1 MKRILEI
8 CCDSLESAILAQSA
22 GANRIELCEDLSAG
36 GVTPSSAKIMLL
48 KKYLD
53 IPVMVLIRPRPGDFV
68 YNKWEKETILENISM
83 AKQLGVDGIV
93 AGALNED
100 TSIDHD
106 FTKVM
111 IAATEPLP
119 FVFHK
124 AFDIC
129 KNDLDALSLLV
140 GLGVKRLLTSGQKKT
155 ALEGKS
161 NIARYLEQFGHEIEI
176 MAGGGIRPNNLG
188 ELKKIPGLY
197 HLHSAAKIWNKSV
210 FQEGE
215 KWLKVD
221 IEQVK
226 QMRKILDQP

>member
-1 MKRILEI
+1 VKRILEI
-8 CCDSLESAILAQSA
+8 CCDSLESAFLAQSA
-22 GANRIELCEDLSAG
+22 GANRIELCEDLLAG
-36 GVTPSSAKIMLL
+36 GVTASGAKIRLL
-48 KKYLD
+48 KKHLE
-53 IPVMVLIRPRPGDFV
+53 IPIMVLIRPRPGDFV
-68 YNKWEKETILENISM
+68 YNQWEKETILENISM
-83 AKQLGVDGIV
+83 AKQLGADGIV
-93 AGALNED
+93 GGALNED

-111 IAATEPLP
+111 IAATRPLP

-140 GLGVKRLLTSGQKKT
+140 RLGVERLLTSGQKKT
-155 ALEGKS
+155 ALEGKE
-161 NIARYLEQFGHEIEI
+161 NIAQYIKQFGHKIEI

-188 ELKKIPGLY
+188 ELKKIPGLFQ
-197 HLHSAAKIWNKSV
+197 LHSAAKRWNQST

-221 IEQVK
+221 VEQVK
-226 QMRKILDQP
+226 QMRKILD